1 MRQGHFVFTRSGGG
15 GALTLGCI
23 VEVCA
28 GVSGL
33 VAALQQHLGGLSSE
47 NPHLT
52 LCKAAFSFRQ
62 SCASVAFSLGRLQSV
77 LISSPFF

>member
-1 MRQGHFVFTRSGGG
+1 MFLRVLGG
-15 GALTLGCI
+15 GALTLGYI
-23 VEVCA
+23 VEVCG

-52 LCKAAFSFRQ
+52 LRKAAFLFRQ